1 MASDEAKNE
10 LNQESKETK
19 QDQTKNTTDANSNQ
33 QSNIK
38 PELDSNPSSDSITAQ
53 DYISSQLELEREA
66 KELMPY
72 DPNQCT
78 YSMGAI
84 RQQIYA
90 CLTCLA
96 KTGQTSGICYS
107 CSIQCHSDHELVE
120 LFTKRNF
127 TCDCGTTKMNHPC
140 YLRSKIFDDI
150 PSSSN
155 SYNQNFKGHFCDCKQ
170 LYNPIEEKSNM
181 LQCIFGETCQEDWF
195 HDYCIMGLTHYEPP
209 KQKDHGVNKLDQLG
223 EPEIDAAT
231 QNIKNEEDK
240 KEELMKNDQQEEEN
254 GEPVLDGFPNLDDFD
269 CYICWKCINKFK
281 DFFDKI
287 KQNDDIVVTTV
298 QRIPSENLQERN
310 SIILQNQDG
319 TFFKKR
325 KIDYDYS
332 IFLKTN
338 YEENFETLY
347 NTTNDTTIKK
357 ILDEFQFL
365 MNDDPIYEP
374 PNDDEIDPEDDDNS
388 SIYDLGAKAINSLPR
403 EQAIQG
409 VQAFQDIKTKL
420 KDFLAPFAQDGKI
433 VGKDD
438 VENFFKNIQ
447 K

>member
-1 MASDEAKNE
+1 
-10 LNQESKETK
+10 
-19 QDQTKNTTDANSNQ
+19 
-33 QSNIK
+33 
-38 PELDSNPSSDSITAQ
+38 
-53 DYISSQLELEREA
+53 
-66 KELMPY
+66 
-72 DPNQCT
+72 
-78 YSMGAI
+78 
-84 RQQIYA
+84 
-90 CLTCLA
+90 
-96 KTGQTSGICYS
+96 
-107 CSIQCHSDHELVE
+107 
-120 LFTKRNF
+120 
-127 TCDCGTTKMNHPC
+127 
-140 YLRSKIFDDI
+140 
-150 PSSSN
+150 
-155 SYNQNFKGHFCDCKQ
+155 
-170 LYNPIEEKSNM
+170 M
-181 LQCIFGETCQEDWF
+181 LQCIFGESCQEDWF
-195 HDYCIMGLTHYEPP
+195 HDYCIMGLTYYEPP
-209 KQKDHGVNKLDQLG
+209 KQKDHGVNRLDQLG

-231 QNIKNEEDK
+231 QNIKNEEEK
-240 KEELMKNDQQEEEN
+240 KVELMKNDQQEEEDD

-287 KQNDDIVVTTV
+287 KQNNDIVVTTV

-332 IFLKTN
+332 IFLKTD
-338 YEENFETLY
+338 YEENFKTLY

-357 ILDEFQFL
+357 FLDEFQFL